1 MANIDS
7 FKISFMTNKTII
19 VTGATDGIGLEAATK
34 IAALGNRVGLVGR
47 NPDKG
52 AKAIELIT
60 SLTGN
65 DKLDF
70 FQADLSLVSEV
81 NQLSEDIK
89 NKYSELNV
97 LLNNAG
103 GANKNKVITSEGL
116 EKTFATNQM
125 NYFVLTTNLMDMLS
139 SSDHSRVVNVAS
151 NAHIGAS
158 IDFDNINAEKGY
170 SFWKAYCIS
179 KLMNIM
185 FTYKLA
191 EMQDK
196 VTVNVLHP
204 GFVDTNIGG
213 NEGSIVKRIVKFGSK
228 LFARSVENGAD
239 SSIYLSTSDE
249 VSNVSGKYFFK
260 CKPIKSSKAS
270 YDKDQWDQ
278 VWNLCQSYKEKLL

>member
-1 MANIDS
+1 
-7 FKISFMTNKTII
+7 MTNKTII

-52 AKAIELIT
+52 VKAIEFIAN
-60 SLTGN
+60 LTGN

-81 NQLSEDIK
+81 NQLSKDIK

-103 GANKNKVITSEGL
+103 GANKSKIITSEGL
-116 EKTFATNQM
+116 ERTFATNQM

-139 SSDHSRVVNVAS
+139 ASENSRVVNVAS

-158 IDFDNINAEKGY
+158 IDFENINAEKGY

-228 LFARSVENGAD
+228 LFARSVEDGAD

-260 CKPIKSSKAS
+260 CQPIKSSKAS

>member
-1 MANIDS
+1 
-7 FKISFMTNKTII
+7 MTNKTII

>member
-1 MANIDS
+1 
-7 FKISFMTNKTII
+7 MTNKTII

-52 AKAIELIT
+52 VKAIEFIAN
-60 SLTGN
+60 LTGN

-81 NQLSEDIK
+81 NQLSKDIK

-103 GANKNKVITSEGL
+103 GANKSKIITSEGL
-116 EKTFATNQM
+116 ERTFATNQM

-139 SSDHSRVVNVAS
+139 ASENSRVVNVAS

-158 IDFDNINAEKGY
+158 IDFENINAEKGY

-213 NEGSIVKRIVKFGSK
+213 NEGSVIKRIVKFGSK

-249 VSNVSGKYFFK
+249 VRNVSGKYFFK
-260 CKPIKSSKAS
+260 CRPIKSSKTS
-270 YDKDQWDQ
+270 YDKDQWEQ
-278 VWNLCQSYKEKLL
+278 VWNLCQSYKEKLS

>member
-1 MANIDS
+1 MI
-7 FKISFMTNKTII
+7 NKTII

-47 NPDKG
+47 NPEKG
-52 AKAIELIT
+52 AKAIERIT
-60 SLTGN
+60 SLTRN

-70 FQADLSLVSEV
+70 FQADLSLVSEIHK
-81 NQLSEDIK
+81 LSQEIK
-89 NKYSELNV
+89 NKYSKLNV

-103 GANKNKVITSEGL
+103 GASKNKVITSEGL

-125 NYFVLTTNLMDMLS
+125 NYFTLTTNLMDMLS
-139 SSDHSRVVNVAS
+139 ASEGSRVVNVAS
-151 NAHIGAS
+151 NAHIGTT

-170 SFWKAYCIS
+170 SAWKAYCVS

-185 FTYKLA
+185 FTYRLA

-196 VTVNVLHP
+196 VTVNTLHP

-213 NEGSIVKRIVKFGSK
+213 NEGSVIKSIVKFGSK
-228 LFARSVENGAD
+228 LFARTVENGAD

-249 VSNVSGKYFFK
+249 VNNVSGKYFFK
-260 CKPIKSSKAS
+260 CRQIKSSKAS
-270 YDKDQWDQ
+270 YDKEQWNQ
-278 VWNLCQSYKEKLL
+278 VWNLCESYKEKLS